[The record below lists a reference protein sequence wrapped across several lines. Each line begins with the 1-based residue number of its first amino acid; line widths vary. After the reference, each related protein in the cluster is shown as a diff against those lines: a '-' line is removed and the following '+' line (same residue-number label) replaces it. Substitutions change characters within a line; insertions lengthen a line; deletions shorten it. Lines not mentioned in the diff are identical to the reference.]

1 MAFGS
6 IEFTTISRAQDY
18 STVKQNEDNHA
29 SLQQN
34 LISSQN
40 EKTQMRRMRD
50 VNEADD
56 SRWTNEKFDARD
68 KGKQQY
74 QGNGGRNRQKKETVK
89 DQVLP
94 KQRTGFDMKV

>member
-18 STVKQNEDNHA
+18 SSVKQNEDNHSA
-29 SLQQN
+29 LQQN
-34 LISSQN
+34 LIGTQN

-50 VNEADD
+50 VNEADN

-74 QGNGGRNRQKKETVK
+74 QGDGGKNRQKKETVK
-89 DQVLP
+89 DRVLP
-94 KQRTGFDMKV
+94 KQRTGFDMKI